1 MKPRMRLGT
10 SALAACALAA
20 ALLAAGCGSE
30 DDDGAIRGEARS
42 VAAFDRIR
50 VDGRTDVIIRPGAP
64 TLTLRGHEREIDG
77 VKTAVSD
84 RTLTIDPEGED
95 EPLEVTVTLPRLR
108 GVEAEGGGEIELVGV
123 DSDRLELRLD
133 GAGEL
138 TASGRV
144 AALDATLGGAG
155 ELQLA
160 DLRAQR
166 AAVRV
171 EGIGRAEVNVS
182 EELDATVAGVGA
194 IEYHGDPVVRSAA
207 PGLGDV
213 TRARP

>member
-30 DDDGAIRGEARS
+30 DDDGAIRSEARS
-42 VAAFDRIR
+42 VASFDRIR
-50 VDGRTDVIIRPGAP
+50 VDGR
-64 TLTLRGHEREIDG
+64 GHEREIDR
-77 VKTAVSD
+77 VETTVSD
-84 RTLTIDPEGED
+84 GTLTIDPEGED
-95 EPLEVTVTLPRLR
+95 DPLEVTVTLPRLR
-108 GVEAEGGGEIELVGV
+108 GVEAEGEGEIELVEV

-194 IEYHGDPVVRSAA
+194 IEYHGDPIVRAGV

-213 TRARP
+213 TQASP

>member
-1 MKPRMRLGT
+1 MRLGT

-30 DDDGAIRGEARS
+30 DDDGAIRSEARS
-42 VAAFDRIR
+42 VASFDRIR
-50 VDGRTDVIIRPGAP
+50 VDGRTDVVIRPGAP
-64 TLTLRGHEREIDG
+64 TLTLRGHEREIDR
-77 VKTAVSD
+77 VETTVSD
-84 RTLTIDPEGED
+84 GTLTIDPEGED
-95 EPLEVTVTLPRLR
+95 DDPLEVTVTLPRLR

-160 DLRAQR
+160 HLRAQR

-194 IEYHGDPVVRSAA
+194 IEYHGDPIVRAGV